1 MIKNI
6 IDLLNSNDWIIGD
19 SDIDF
24 AKGGNK
30 LPYSLKDTKK
40 LIKRRNGNRS
50 K

>member
-6 IDLLNSNDWIIGD
+6 IDLLNSSDWLIGD
-19 SDIDF
+19 PDIDF

-30 LPYSLKDTKK
+30 LPATFKQTKQ
-40 LIKRRNGNRS
+40 LIKRRTHGN

>member
-6 IDLLNSNDWIIGD
+6 IDLLNSNDWMIGD

-30 LPYSLKDTKK
+30 LPYSLKDAKK
-40 LIKRRNGNRS
+40 LIKRNRNGRR
-50 K
+50 

>member
-1 MIKNI
+1 MIRQI
-6 IDLLNSNDWIIGD
+6 IDLLNQDDWMIGD

-30 LPYSLKDTKK
+30 LPNTLKETKQ
-40 LIKRRNGNRS
+40 LIKRNNGRF